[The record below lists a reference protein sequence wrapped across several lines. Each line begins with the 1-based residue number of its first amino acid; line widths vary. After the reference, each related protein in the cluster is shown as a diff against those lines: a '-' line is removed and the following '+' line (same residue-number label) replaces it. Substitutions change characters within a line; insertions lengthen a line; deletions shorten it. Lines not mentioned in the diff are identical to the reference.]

1 MNIFDF
7 LSGTYEK
14 PKLKQ
19 TQLPPKTHKYEKK
32 RNVTKTNSDALRF
45 VYGRYR
51 QPTSVPGISLYETT
65 NENDKGGDP
74 GDSDESD
81 RYGIRI

>member
-1 MNIFDF
+1 MENVNA
-7 LSGTYEK
+7 LCETNN
-14 PKLKQ
+14 KQ
-19 TQLPPKTHKYEKK
+19 TICLKHI
-32 RNVTKTNSDALRF
+32 NSDALRF

-81 RYGIRI
+81 RYDWTTRLNKFSEREFN